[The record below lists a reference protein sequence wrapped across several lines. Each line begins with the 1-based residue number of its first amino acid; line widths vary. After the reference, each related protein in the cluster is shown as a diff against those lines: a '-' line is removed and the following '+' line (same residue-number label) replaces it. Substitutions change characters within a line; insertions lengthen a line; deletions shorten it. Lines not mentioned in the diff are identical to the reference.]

1 MSKIKKI
8 ESITDLSVYTK
19 FTKDEGMFQVE
30 ARVYS
35 MVSSPAHG
43 ITYDHDI
50 SDIEIEYIINNKK
63 VKYCGFKNLYNQLY
77 GENTFN
83 KYNDEKYKEF
93 EEAYFKTTTYKTK

>member
-19 FTKDEGMFQVE
+19 FTKDEGMFQIQ

-35 MVSSPAHG
+35 MVTQRG
-43 ITYDHDI
+43 NIYDHDI

>member
-19 FTKDEGMFQVE
+19 FTKDEGMFQIQ

-35 MVSSPAHG
+35 MVTPRG
-43 ITYDHDI
+43 NIYDHDI
-50 SDIEIEYIINNKK
+50 QDIEIEFLINNKK
-63 VKYCGFKNLYNQLY
+63 VKHNGFKTLYTQLY
-77 GENTFN
+77 GENTYT
-83 KYNDEKYKEF
+83 KYYIEKSEEF

>member
-19 FTKDEGMFQVE
+19 FTKDEGMFQIE

-35 MVSSPAHG
+35 MVTSRG
-43 ITYDHDI
+43 NIYDHDI
-50 SDIEIEYIINNKK
+50 QDIEIEFLINNKK
-63 VKYCGFKNLYNQLY
+63 VKHNGFKTLYTQLY
-77 GENTFN
+77 GENTYT
-83 KYNDEKYKEF
+83 KYYIEKSEEF

>member
-1 MSKIKKI
+1 MGKIKKI

-19 FTKDEGMFQVE
+19 FTKDEGMFQIQ

-35 MVSSPAHG
+35 MVTQRG
-43 ITYDHDI
+43 NIYDHDI

-93 EEAYFKTTTYKTK
+93 EEAYFKTTTYKTR